1 MEECNKLLN
10 YISVDSLCEVLEA
23 TAEVQRQWEELG
35 IALGLDRTKLTEI
48 SQTHHSILQRHYH
61 LMRLWITD
69 VGASWGALVHALKS
83 EVLNEKELA
92 KKIENGMLIILNIS
106 EVCILVS

>member
-1 MEECNKLLN
+1 M
-10 YISVDSLCEVLEA
+10 LEA

-61 LMRLWITD
+61 LMRFWITD
-69 VGASWGALVHALKS
+69 VGASWGALVRALKS
-83 EVLNEKELA
+83 EVLNEEELA
-92 KKIENGMLIILNIS
+92 KKIENGMLIFLNIS
-106 EVCILVS
+106 EACILVS